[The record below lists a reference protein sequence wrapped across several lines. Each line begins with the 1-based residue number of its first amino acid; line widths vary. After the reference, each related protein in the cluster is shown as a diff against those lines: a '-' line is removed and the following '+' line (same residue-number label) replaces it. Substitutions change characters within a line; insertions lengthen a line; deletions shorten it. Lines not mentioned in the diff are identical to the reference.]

1 MNADPIFNEHP
12 LLAACGIC
20 RIGHEH
26 GEYGA
31 KICTFSVGLRNGQK
45 AWMKLSLGHDSDK
58 WVVIVRKRPF
68 LEAWAQNGRE
78 PQLANGDETVWRK
91 DFKFH
96 RSEKCFSLGYADPV
110 PLALCDARYELDKG
124 LPVLN
129 TSFADGITRT
139 IWLLA
144 NGAES
149 LPVSVTSEKSARLL
163 FRGAG
168 DRKTEPLSVAFLH
181 SLCT

>member
-1 MNADPIFNEHP
+1 
-12 LLAACGIC
+12 
-20 RIGHEH
+20 
-26 GEYGA
+26 
-31 KICTFSVGLRNGQK
+31 
-45 AWMKLSLGHDSDK
+45 MKLSLGHDSDK

-78 PQLANGDETVWRK
+78 PRLANGDETLWRK
-91 DFKFH
+91 DFKFLLA
-96 RSEKCFSLGYADPV
+96 EEGFSHGYYNPV

-129 TSFADGITRT
+129 TSFTDGITRT
-139 IWLLA
+139 IWLMA

-149 LPVSVTSEKSARLL
+149 LPVSLTSEKSARLL